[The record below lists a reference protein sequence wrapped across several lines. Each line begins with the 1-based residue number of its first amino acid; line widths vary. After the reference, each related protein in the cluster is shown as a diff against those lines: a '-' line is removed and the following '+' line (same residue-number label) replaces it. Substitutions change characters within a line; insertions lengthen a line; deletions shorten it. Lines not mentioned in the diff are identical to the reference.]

1 MVSWTQELEKAAWP
15 ATFLLPAPGAPR
27 ADWVPPSC
35 ALFPGLAESLAATPQ
50 DPIHHAEGDVW
61 THTQMV
67 VDALLAEPAYAALG
81 PSSRG
86 VVFYAALL
94 HDIAKPAT
102 TREQDGRIIAPGHSP
117 KGAVDARIA
126 LWEHGVPFVLR
137 EQVCRLI
144 ESHQVP
150 FFAFDNRRGTPAEF
164 TARVQA
170 ADRSVELLCLLATA
184 DMKGRFCHDQQKV
197 LDDIELFREVA
208 KELDCLDKPYAFPDA
223 ATRLAYFRSQ
233 GERYADEPVF
243 VERPFEVVMLSGLP
257 ASGKNTWVDRNPTLP
272 SVSYDDLREE
282 FGLKPGEGT
291 GTLVHAAADRMREF
305 LRARQS
311 FVVNATHLSRQ
322 MRRRTLDL
330 IADYG
335 GQVRV
340 VYFEAPR
347 EEILARNHGR
357 DTTLTNQKLL
367 KMTSRWEVPG
377 HDEAHALEFH
387 VQEPS
392 PRRRPVHKPA

>member
-1 MVSWTQELEKAAWP
+1 MLSWTQELEKAAWP
-15 ATFLLPAPGAPR
+15 AAFLIPAPGATR
-27 ADWVPPSC
+27 TDWVGPSC

-67 VDALLAEPAYAALG
+67 VDALLAEPAYATLG
-81 PSSRG
+81 PSARG

-126 LWEHGVPFVLR
+126 LWEHGVAFALR

-150 FFAFDNRRGTPAEF
+150 FFAFDNRRGIPAEF
-164 TARVQA
+164 TARLLA
-170 ADRSVELLCLLATA
+170 ADRSVDLLCLLATA

-208 KELDCLDKPYAFPDA
+208 KELNCLDKPYAFPDD

-233 GERYADEPVF
+233 GQRYADEPVF
-243 VERPFEVVMLSGLP
+243 VERAFEVVMLSGLP
-257 ASGKNTWVDRNPTLP
+257 ASGKNTWVDRHPDLPTI
-272 SVSYDDLREE
+272 SYDDLREE

-291 GTLVHAAADRMREF
+291 GTLVHAADDRMREF
-305 LRARQS
+305 LRARQP
-311 FVVNATHLSRQ
+311 FVINATHLSRQ

-347 EEILARNHGR
+347 EEILARNRER

-367 KMTSRWEVPG
+367 KMASRWEVPG
-377 HDEAHALEFH
+377 HDEAHVLEFN
-387 VQEPS
+387 VQAPA
-392 PRRRPVHKPA
+392 PRRRSTPKSA

>member
-1 MVSWTQELEKAAWP
+1 MSWTQELEKAAWP
-15 ATFLLPAPGAPR
+15 ATFAIPAPGASR
-27 ADWVPPSC
+27 ASWVGSAC
-35 ALFPGLAESLAATPQ
+35 ALFPDLAPSLAATPQ
-50 DPIHHAEGDVW
+50 DSIHHAEGDVW

-67 VDALLAEPAYAALG
+67 VDALLAEPAYAQLG
-81 PSSRG
+81 AASRG

-102 TREQDGRIIAPGHSP
+102 TREQDGRIIAPGHSA
-117 KGAVDARIA
+117 KGAVDTRVA

-144 ESHQVP
+144 ETHQVP
-150 FFAFDNRRGTPAEF
+150 FFAFDNRRGTQAEF
-164 TARVQA
+164 TARLLA
-170 ADRSVELLCLLATA
+170 ADRSIDLLCLLATA
-184 DMKGRFCHDQQKV
+184 DMKGRVCQDQQKV

-208 KELDCLDKPYAFPDA
+208 RELGCLDQPYPFPDA
-223 ATRLAYFRSQ
+223 ATRMAYFRSQ
-233 GERYADEPVF
+233 GERYPDEPVF
-243 VERPFEVVMLSGLP
+243 VDRPFEVVLLSGLP
-257 ASGKNTWVDRNPTLP
+257 ASGKNTWVERHPELP
-272 SVSYDDLREE
+272 SISYDDLREE

-291 GTLVHAAADRMREF
+291 GTLVHAADDRMREF

-335 GQVRV
+335 GQVRM

-347 EEILARNHGR
+347 DELLARNTQR

-367 KMTSRWEVPG
+367 KMASRWEVPG
-377 HDEAHALEFH
+377 HDEAHVVEFV
-387 VQEPS
+387 VQGPS
-392 PRRRPVHKPA
+392 PRRRPHSKP

>member
-1 MVSWTQELEKAAWP
+1 MLSWTQELEKAAWP
-15 ATFLLPAPGAPR
+15 AAFPIPAPGAAR
-27 ADWVPPSC
+27 TDWVAPSC

-81 PSSRG
+81 PSARG

-126 LWEHGVPFVLR
+126 LWEHGVAFALR

-150 FFAFDNRRGTPAEF
+150 FFAFDNRRGIPAEF
-164 TARVQA
+164 TARLLA
-170 ADRSVELLCLLATA
+170 ADRSLDLLCLLATA

-208 KELDCLDKPYAFPDA
+208 KELNCLDKPYAFPDD

-233 GERYADEPVF
+233 GQRYADEPVF
-243 VERPFEVVMLSGLP
+243 VERAFEVVMLSGLP
-257 ASGKNTWVDRNPTLP
+257 ASGKNTWVDRHPDLPTI
-272 SVSYDDLREE
+272 SYDDLREE

-291 GTLVHAAADRMREF
+291 GTLVHAADDRMREF
-305 LRARQS
+305 LRARQP
-311 FVVNATHLSRQ
+311 FVINATHLSRQ

-347 EEILARNHGR
+347 EEILARNRER

-367 KMTSRWEVPG
+367 KMASRWEVPG
-377 HDEAHALEFH
+377 HDEAHVLEFN
-387 VQEPS
+387 VQAPA
-392 PRRRPVHKPA
+392 PRRRSTPKSA